1 MPIHKTSLY
10 DASLI
15 LAPNGT
21 LDLRGV
27 AAVVGIDVNG
37 AHNAGTKTVVV
48 DGTDATGF
56 SAGDKVISGLTGE
69 ALGTVASSATNS
81 VTFVNGIKHSLVDDD
96 TLELAPKFEI
106 VGIMPL
112 GSTGTSGG
120 NESDVEIDV
129 LIPCSTAYF
138 GTLAPNGG
146 SWPAFDDHVT
156 RFGAGAEIGDV
167 LSTSLDLPSGTLFE
181 GRWKKI
187 SVTGNGSAIIY
198 LKAATAQTF

>member
-81 VTFVNGIKHSLVDDD
+81 VTFVNGIKHSLVDND

-112 GSTGTSGG
+112 GANTSNA
-120 NESDVEIDV
+120 NESSTSIDI

-138 GTLAPNGG
+138 GTLAPNGEA
-146 SWPAFDDHVT
+146 WADHDDHVT
-156 RFGAGAEIGDV
+156 RFGAGAEIGDI
-167 LSTSLDLPSGTLFE
+167 LSTTLNLPSGTLFE
-181 GRWKKI
+181 GRWKKV
-187 SVTGNGSAIIY
+187 STNASGSAILY